1 MPISRSNRTYYTKEE
16 YEAAKRNDNALLYA
30 QRQGYDLVRTGR
42 YFYLRQ
48 HDSLVFAPSG
58 AWFWNSRGLSGRAL
72 EFIVFFEGRSFPEAV
87 LILAGTVQ
95 PGFTPRVIPR
105 SIPPPVKQPQ
115 PIPFALPKPAD
126 NNRQLFAYLCGRR
139 KLEEAIVRE
148 MLEQKVLYESVSP
161 NHIHN
166 ACFVSKDET
175 GKPCSAFLRG
185 MGEKPFKGEVPG
197 GSKNHGWLL
206 HGKQS
211 DILLVFEAAIDAA
224 SYVMES
230 AARRQLSSIPYKTGN
245 DALIGLAKGTYYVST
260 AAGVGS
266 ALLRSNPAA
275 SLDRASRT
283 VTSAQLAAHSNDA
296 IRRCRELKSQIQVTQ
311 QALSQLSGKPPDKR
325 TAAKQAQLRA
335 DLSAMRQ
342 EKLRL
347 DRQIPRNQQVNR
359 FRHERTLDR
368 EMMQAL
374 RPEGKKVPSSPKRVN
389 QLSQQRR

>member
-1 MPISRSNRTYYTKEE
+1 MPISRSKRTYYTKEE

-115 PIPFALPKPAD
+115 PIPFALPKPA
-126 NNRQLFAYLCGRR
+126 NNDRQLFAYLCGRR
-139 KLEEAIVRE
+139 KLDEAIVRE

-166 ACFVSKDET
+166 ACFVSQDET

-185 MGEKPFKGEVPG
+185 MGKNPSREKYREEVKTTGGCFTESSRIPCWFLKLPLTQLPTLPYCFTKELTPFRAEITWHWEGCALTPSPTTYPPILTSGRLTSFWTGTAG
-197 GSKNHGWLL
+197 GGPPPHGLIW
-206 HGKQS
+206 
-211 DILLVFEAAIDAA
+211 I
-224 SYVMES
+224 Y
-230 AARRQLSSIPYKTGN
+230 RRKDFTSPPNFPLWERTGTIPSS
-245 DALIGLAKGTYYVST
+245 L
-260 AAGVGS
+260 
-266 ALLRSNPAA
+266 PAA
-275 SLDRASRT
+275 PNRFKQIRFCDRVCFFHIPFSQEADMFRFFNSVSLT
-283 VTSAQLAAHSNDA
+283 LF
-296 IRRCRELKSQIQVTQ
+296 
-311 QALSQLSGKPPDKR
+311 
-325 TAAKQAQLRA
+325 
-335 DLSAMRQ
+335 
-342 EKLRL
+342 
-347 DRQIPRNQQVNR
+347 QQVNTA
-359 FRHERTLDR
+359 FRKTGVNPVVLTTINANMNLD
-368 EMMQAL
+368 MYGIMILAHAL
-374 RPEGKKVPSSPKRVN
+374 P
-389 QLSQQRR
+389 QT